1 SDQGGPVASD
11 FIKINDVTTRVSEA
25 TPGRDAAKGTFV
37 SACGRNEENH
47 RNSDNFIVAPGV
59 TNGAHHVHDYVG
71 NRSTDG
77 FSTNDSLAAAGTT
90 CEGGDQSTYFW
101 PVLRY
106 KAKAGPDANAPGG
119 GQDGNIGTILRPES
133 VRLQFRGNAKSK
145 VRAMPKFLRVITGD
159 AKAGT
164 NGVANAKAGWTC
176 SGFEDRTTTKYPICP
191 PYSRVERILDFASC
205 WDGKNTDSAN
215 HRSHIVF
222 PKNDGSCWKDTVAVP

>member
-1 SDQGGPVASD
+1 TASSTASRIASTTASRAASRAASPAKSGAAEPSEPVATKPSASKPSASAPPAGCDHHSDQGGPVASD

-106 KAKAGPDANAPGG
+106 KAKAGPDASAPGG
-119 GQDGNIGTILRPES
+119 GQDGNIGTILRP
-133 VRLQFRGNAKSK
+133 
-145 VRAMPKFLRVITGD
+145 
-159 AKAGT
+159 
-164 NGVANAKAGWTC
+164 
-176 SGFEDRTTTKYPICP
+176 
-191 PYSRVERILDFASC
+191 
-205 WDGKNTDSAN
+205 
-215 HRSHIVF
+215 
-222 PKNDGSCWKDTVAVP
+222 